1 MATSRHDVVPHPP
14 RGNAAA
20 EGVGQC
26 GSHINGEKGGEKRM
40 THLLRILGRTA
51 DGFLIAIHSPPA
63 REREVCTVTV
73 QALSVTVTVLG
84 N

>member
-1 MATSRHDVVPHPP
+1 
-14 RGNAAA
+14 
-20 EGVGQC
+20 
-26 GSHINGEKGGEKRM
+26 M
-40 THLLRILGRTA
+40 THLLRILGHTA

>member
-1 MATSRHDVVPHPP
+1 
-14 RGNAAA
+14 
-20 EGVGQC
+20 
-26 GSHINGEKGGEKRM
+26 M
-40 THLLRILGRTA
+40 THLLRIPGYTA

-84 N
+84 NRKSVTQSDDVQYKKILFGTKKMSL